1 MILKNVY
8 DKFPSC
14 YEIHFWQEY
23 EWWLE
28 KLEIAHNVWA
38 ILRTNRQYGV
48 SPIEIP

>member
-1 MILKNVY
+1 MTNSHHVMRFI
-8 DKFPSC
+8 
-14 YEIHFWQEY
+14 FWQEY